1 MYASNNRAL
10 KYVKKNWE
18 QIGER
23 DNVIVKDFNIYF
35 STVDRLNR
43 YKISNVTE
51 ERSTTLG
58 LDLISIYSTLSSIT
72 AEYTFLKDYMKH
84 LPR

>member
-1 MYASNNRAL
+1 MH
-10 KYVKKNWE
+10 
-18 QIGER
+18 QITELWNMWR
-23 DNVIVKDFNIYF
+23 KTDRTDRRKRQRQCYKDFNIYF
-35 STVDRLNR
+35 STVDRLTR

-51 ERSTTLG
+51 ELNTTLG

-72 AEYTFLKDYMKH
+72 AEYTFLKVYMKH